1 MFITPAFADTAANAA
16 AAAPDASAGF
26 AALAANY
33 SQFIP
38 LVLLFVLAY
47 VMFVIPQNKRAQQ
60 HRDMVGGLQKG
71 DKVITGGG
79 LVATVKKIVDDKEVV
94 LELSEGVQVT
104 ALRSTI
110 VSKRA

>member
-16 AAAPDASAGF
+16 TTAADASGGF
-26 AALAANY
+26 AAY
-33 SQFIP
+33 SQLVPMVLVFI
-38 LVLLFVLAY
+38 VAY
-47 VMFVIPQNKRAQQ
+47 VMFVMPQNKRAQQ
-60 HRDMVGGLQKG
+60 HRDMVAALQKG
-71 DKVITGGG
+71 DTVVTGGG
-79 LVATVKKIVDDKEVV
+79 LIGKIKKVDEQEVV

>member
-16 AAAPDASAGF
+16 AAAPDASAGL
-26 AALAANY
+26 AGLAANY

-38 LVLLFVLAY
+38 IVLVIVVFYFMIIL
-47 VMFVIPQNKRAQQ
+47 PQSKRAQQ
-60 HRDMVGGLQKG
+60 HRDMVGGLEKG